1 MGDRIIEARV
11 QTCSPWGVMG
21 RRVFVSILAA
31 LVWMPAT
38 GRAQEASAP
47 QARPMVG
54 VYYYPWY
61 RAQGTSRASN
71 WRQALRQRL
80 VPAQAPK
87 LGRYDSSDPNVV
99 GDHIAQ
105 SVRGGIAFWASSWW
119 RPGDYTDTTL
129 RDVILKHPDAGK
141 LKYAI
146 LYESTGRLGTFV
158 NPDYSRW
165 IDDLTYLA
173 KTYFEHPYYL
183 RIDGRPVLFV
193 YLTREYFRNKGH
205 EALRQ
210 MRATFPNLYLV
221 GDDVFGA
228 GYKAEWAKN
237 FDAVTAYDVY
247 GQSVG
252 RLGGTHAAIEAL
264 ATNYATARAA
274 ANSVG
279 VAFMPT
285 IAPGYNDTAV
295 RRGHPGRARYFSD
308 VEDSQEG
315 DIFRAMIADV
325 ALPNLDPKCGRI
337 MMVTS
342 FNEWYEDTQI
352 EATAGTQPAT
362 AKDDSDSGTALTG
375 GQHYVDYGTLYLDL
389 LREALQ

>member
-1 MGDRIIEARV
+1 MV
-11 QTCSPWGVMG
+11 NN
-21 RRVFVSILAA
+21 RRHV
-31 LVWMPAT
+31 
-38 GRAQEASAP
+38 
-47 QARPMVG
+47 
-54 VYYYPWY
+54 
-61 RAQGTSRASN
+61 
-71 WRQALRQRL
+71 LRQRL
-80 VPAQAPK
+80 VPPQTPK
-87 LGRYDSSDPNVV
+87 LGRYDSTDPNVV
-99 GDHIAQ
+99 RDHIAQ

-129 RDVILKHPDAGK
+129 HDVIFKHPDAGK

-146 LYESTGRLGTFV
+146 LYESTGRLGTFAR
-158 NPDYSRW
+158 PDYSRW
-165 IDDLTYLA
+165 IDDLNYLQ
-173 KTYFEHPYYL
+173 KTYFDHPYYL

-205 EALRQ
+205 EALRE
-210 MRATFPNLYLV
+210 MREKFPNLYLV

-228 GYKAEWAKN
+228 GYKAEWARN

-252 RLGGTHAAIEAL
+252 PFGGTHAAIELL
-264 ATNYATARAA
+264 ARNYAGAKAA

-308 VEDSQEG
+308 VESSHEG
-315 DIFRAMIADV
+315 DVFRAMITDV
-325 ALPNLDPKCGRI
+325 AVPNLDPKCGRI

-352 EATAGTQPAT
+352 EATAGTQPKT
-362 AKDDSDSGTALTG
+362 TTDDSDSGTALSS
-375 GQHYVDYGTLYLDL
+375 GQQYADYGYLYLDI
-389 LREALQ
+389 LREALP

>member
-1 MGDRIIEARV
+1 
-11 QTCSPWGVMG
+11 MG
-21 RRVFVSILAA
+21 RRAVLSILALA
-31 LVWMPAT
+31 WLPANGWT
-38 GRAQEASAP
+38 QEVSAP

-61 RAQGTSRASN
+61 RAQGTNRASN
-71 WRQALRQRL
+71 WRQVLRQRL

-99 GDHIAQ
+99 ADHIAQ
-105 SVRGGIAFWASSWW
+105 SVRAGISFWASSWW

-129 RDVILKHPDAGK
+129 RDVILRHPDAGR

-146 LYESTGRLGTFV
+146 LYESTGRLGTFA

-165 IDDLTYLA
+165 IEDLTYLA

-183 RIDGRPVLFV
+183 RIDGRPVLFL

-210 MRATFPNLYLV
+210 MREEFPNLYLV
-221 GDDVFGA
+221 GDDVFGT
-228 GYKAEWAKN
+228 GYRAEWAKP

-252 RLGGTHAAIEAL
+252 PRGGTHAAIERL
-264 ATNYATARAA
+264 AANYAAAKAA

-308 VEDSQEG
+308 VED
-315 DIFRAMIADV
+315 
-325 ALPNLDPKCGRI
+325 
-337 MMVTS
+337 
-342 FNEWYEDTQI
+342 TQI

-362 AKDDSDSGTALTG
+362 CRDDSENGTALTG
-375 GQHYVDYGTLYLDL
+375 GQQYVDYGTLYLDI
-389 LREALQ
+389 LREAVQ